1 MCPSVCTLTRS
12 GGPYD
17 NGMSDSARPDD
28 GDELI
33 SRVRIIEEQPLTGR
47 AEAYAA
53 LHDELARR
61 LESGG

>member
-1 MCPSVCTLTRS
+1 
-12 GGPYD
+12 
-17 NGMSDSARPDD
+17 MSDPSSPDDD

-33 SRVRIIEEQPLTGR
+33 SRVRIIEEQPLAGR